1 MPARRSL
8 RLVALAVCA
17 SFVLAVA
24 PLPVSATMAVPAA
37 PTISNPANQLS
48 RDGNVV
54 ISGTLDGNTDEL
66 RFVTPTQDTTMAV
79 RSGATT
85 YTATVSIPIARE
97 SSLITV
103 TPSNMAGPGPSATIT
118 AFNLGAVPG
127 YATFV
132 LVDKYDF
139 TLYLITDGIVGFQR
153 PVAIGMPGAQTPTGT
168 WTLGYRQSM
177 RPSTTSWG
185 VMRIP
190 LMRYQTRHVRV
201 RVRARVRGHMRWVRR
216 WKHRRVLVATSYYI
230 HGTNDP
236 DSIGT
241 MASHGCIRM
250 YNADV
255 VTFSTLAG
263 RWPVVIRN

>member
-1 MPARRSL
+1 MTTRRSL
-8 RLVALAVCA
+8 RLVALVVCA

-24 PLPVSATMAVPAA
+24 PLPVSATMALPDA
-37 PTISNPANQLS
+37 PTISNPNNQLT

-79 RSGATT
+79 SSGATT
-85 YTATVSIPIARE
+85 YTATVSIPVARE
-97 SSLITV
+97 ASLITV
-103 TPSNMAGPGPSATIT
+103 TPSNAAGPGLPAVLS

-139 TLYLITDGIVGFQR
+139 TLYVITNDVVGFQR

-168 WTLGYRQSM
+168 WILGPGQRM

-185 VMRIP
+185 VMRLP

-201 RVRARVRGHMRWVRR
+201 RVRARVRGHVRWVRR
-216 WKHRRVLVATSYYI
+216 WKHRRVLVKTSYYI

-255 VTFSTLAG
+255 VTFSTLVG